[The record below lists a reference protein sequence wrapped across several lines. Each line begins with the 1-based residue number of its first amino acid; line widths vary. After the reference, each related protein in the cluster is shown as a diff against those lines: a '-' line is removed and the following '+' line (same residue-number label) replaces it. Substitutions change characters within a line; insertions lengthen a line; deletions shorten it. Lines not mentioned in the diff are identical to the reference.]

1 MNGKV
6 RHAIGLA
13 LGAGAARGWAHIGVI
28 ERLEENGI
36 HACAIAGSSIG
47 ALAGGLHAAGRL
59 SALKDFALG
68 LTRRRVLSLLDI
80 SWRGS
85 GLIAGERLGGLL
97 DDVMGGMT
105 FSDARIPFICIAT
118 ELGTGH
124 ELWLRA
130 GELAP
135 AIRASYALPG
145 VFRPVRVNGH
155 WLIDGGVVNP
165 VPVAACRA
173 LGARMVI
180 AVNLGPETAAGI
192 AIQNPPDIAASDKGK
207 TAPSL
212 TSVLV
217 AAFNITQDR
226 LARSRLAGDP
236 PDISLTPRAN
246 GLGLFEFDKAK
257 KAIDAG
263 RDAVDRAMPEIERAI
278 SVL

>member
-1 MNGKV
+1 MNGTV

-28 ERLEENGI
+28 ERLEEHGI
-36 HACAIAGSSIG
+36 FASAIAGSSIG

-59 SALKDFALG
+59 SVLKDFALS

-97 DDVMGGMT
+97 DDAVGGIA
-105 FSDARIPFICIAT
+105 FSDIKIPFICIAT
-118 ELGTGH
+118 ELGSGH
-124 ELWLRA
+124 ELWLRT

-180 AVNLGPETAAGI
+180 AVNLGPETASGI
-192 AIQNPPDIAASDKGK
+192 AIQNPPEISGGGTGK

-226 LARSRLAGDP
+226 LSRSRLAGDP
-236 PDISLTPRAN
+236 PDISIMPRAN
-246 GLGLFEFDKAK
+246 GMGLFEFDKAE
-257 KAIDAG
+257 KAIAAG
-263 RDAVDRAMPEIERAI
+263 RDAVDRAMPDIERAI

>member
-1 MNGKV
+1 MQMKGTLVLAKV
-6 RHAIGLA
+6 TPPTA
-13 LGAGAARGWAHIGVI
+13 LSSRPAR
-28 ERLEENGI
+28 R
-36 HACAIAGSSIG
+36 S
-47 ALAGGLHAAGRL
+47 
-59 SALKDFALG
+59 
-68 LTRRRVLSLLDI
+68 
-80 SWRGS
+80 
-85 GLIAGERLGGLL
+85 
-97 DDVMGGMT
+97 
-105 FSDARIPFICIAT
+105 
-118 ELGTGH
+118 
-124 ELWLRA
+124 
-130 GELAP
+130 P

-192 AIQNPPDIAASDKGK
+192 AIQNPPDIAASDKSM

-212 TSVLV
+212 TSIIA

-236 PDISLTPRAN
+236 PDISITPRTN
-246 GLGLFEFDKAK
+246 GLGLFEFDKAE
-257 KAIDAG
+257 KAIAAG
-263 RDAVDRAMPEIERAI
+263 REAVDRAMPEIERAI